1 MASRCFSRPR
11 NLHRCGIVVQ
21 NVKSKKTMK
30 ILSTIVDSLSQ
41 NSTWRGLILIAT
53 AAGVNLSPE
62 LQTQIIAAGL
72 GLVGLINVI
81 RKGK

>member
-1 MASRCFSRPR
+1 MASHSLSRSR
-11 NLHRCGIVVQ
+11 NLHWRGIVIQ
-21 NVKSKKTMK
+21 NVEIKKTMK

-62 LQTQIIAAGL
+62 LQAQIIAAGL

>member
-1 MASRCFSRPR
+1 
-11 NLHRCGIVVQ
+11 
-21 NVKSKKTMK
+21 MK

-62 LQTQIIAAGL
+62 LQTQIIATGL